1 MRKPFV
7 VLYRIADVTDGLT
20 AASSAGQSGVE
31 RNVSLSFARACSR
44 SAKLMRAW
52 LCARC
57 SIGCSGKWGSSG
69 RKWQNCGMQYKLL
82 TSFSS
87 DATRPSPSKLGWR
100 SLLPRLTCVLIGLSA
115 LCWTSWL
122 NRRLVRALGIAIA
135 SVALLSLTTSCGS
148 SRKATSSLQLT
159 AYGLQETRD
168 TVREQVMVAV
178 HDTIREITTITVQ
191 TNDAGDTLKVVQITD
206 RDRARAREAVRD
218 KEERLVVKTDTV
230 YIEKRDSSLRLS
242 SLGAYGLQEDPSARS
257 GRATVSGKLSA
268 VSKIL
273 KWIFWIIIGL
283 IGLIVTAKVC
293 LRR

>member
-1 MRKPFV
+1 MR
-7 VLYRIADVTDGLT
+7 
-20 AASSAGQSGVE
+20 
-31 RNVSLSFARACSR
+31 
-44 SAKLMRAW
+44 
-52 LCARC
+52 
-57 SIGCSGKWGSSG
+57 
-69 RKWQNCGMQYKLL
+69 YKLL

-100 SLLPRLTCVLIGLSA
+100 SLLPRLTYVLIGLSA

-257 GRATVSGKLSA
+257 GRATVSGKLLSY
-268 VSKIL
+268 
-273 KWIFWIIIGL
+273 
-283 IGLIVTAKVC
+283 
-293 LRR
+293 